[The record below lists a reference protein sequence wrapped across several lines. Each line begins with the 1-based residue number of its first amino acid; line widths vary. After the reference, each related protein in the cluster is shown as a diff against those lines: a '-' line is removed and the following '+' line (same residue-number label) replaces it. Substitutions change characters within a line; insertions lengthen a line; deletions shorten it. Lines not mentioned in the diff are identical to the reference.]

1 MPPAP
6 PPAQPAPGNFC
17 RACGQPLTEGARF
30 CAGCGANVDTSALMP
45 ARQSAPAPY
54 RPGHDAFCRA
64 CGRPINVQART
75 CPGCGAP
82 QSPAIGLGEK
92 SRITAALLAIF
103 LGGFGIHKFYLA
115 RPFQG
120 ILYLLLCVTFLPAIV
135 GFIEGIAYLCM
146 SDTGFARKYG

>member
-1 MPPAP
+1 MSDTAEIVGAGRP
-6 PPAQPAPGNFC
+6 C
-17 RACGQPLTEGARF
+17 RGCGQRVEDAARF
-30 CAGCGANVDTSALMP
+30 CAHCGTPASGAGLMAAAPGTS
-45 ARQSAPAPY
+45 
-54 RPGHDAFCRA
+54 PGRDVFCRA
-64 CGRPINVQART
+64 CGRAIKSMART

-82 QSPAIGLGEK
+82 QAARGGEGEK
-92 SRITAALLAIF
+92 SRIAAGMLAIF

-120 ILYLLLCVTFLPAIV
+120 ILYVLFCWTLIPALV